1 MTTDNDDV
9 TLSTHLRVSQRGWI
23 GWNLRDLSHTSS
35 KTLFLRCMSTGR
47 YSWQRR
53 LKNGWVYETGATVKV
68 LLKNTFYFQCEYRHT
83 RLHRVLEQR
92 LNNDNQSPRWIPSFP
107 TFDKCCSAPP
117 PSYFSILFAT
127 LPSDW
132 NTRESVNNV
141 CFPAIM
147 SPSRLRTSCLNHNI
161 ASCLRY

>member
-1 MTTDNDDV
+1 MTWHFQRICACRKGAG
-9 TLSTHLRVSQRGWI
+9 LGEIYAICHIRVA
-23 GWNLRDLSHTSS
+23 
-35 KTLFLRCMSTGR
+35 KRCFCGACQQGDILGKDAWKMDEWR
-47 YSWQRR
+47 
-53 LKNGWVYETGATVKV
+53 VYETRATVKA
-68 LLKNTFYFQCEYRHT
+68 LLKNTLYFQCEYRHT
-83 RLHRVLEQR
+83 RLHSVLEQR

-147 SPSRLRTSCLNHNI
+147 SPSRLRTSCSNHNI